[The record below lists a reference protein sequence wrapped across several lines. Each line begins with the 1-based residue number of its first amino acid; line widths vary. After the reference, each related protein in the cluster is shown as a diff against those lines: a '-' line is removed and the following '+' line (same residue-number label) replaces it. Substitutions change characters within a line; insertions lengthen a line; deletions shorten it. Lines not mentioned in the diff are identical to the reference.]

1 MVSFEVRRT
10 RQIAIGLMLVA
21 WPGIAPSQPASTTE
35 EQRRIVSERI
45 EQARAQGRPYSKELI
60 DPLTSLAE
68 IYRDS
73 GNHDLAAAV
82 TEQALQVIR
91 ANYGLRSLDQA
102 PLIRERIQSEE
113 NRGKDAEAWDLEQAL
128 LTLARANPDDLR
140 VARIFAEIGDKRMDL
155 LRRYNAGEFLPQL
168 WLGCY
173 YDAPQYEP
181 LTPVPGTCTSGSRRV
196 AALAMLADAQRNYEA
211 AIRVLGLAGQYG
223 STELRG
229 LELDLLWGT
238 YTYEGFYQ
246 VGRRSLRR
254 LVAYD
259 VAIAKPLAERAD
271 ALLQIADWDLLYGR
285 RPLALDNYEGT
296 YDLLNREGVEPAA
309 IVALFSPEIPVMLP
323 AFQPNP
329 LATSLSDEH
338 IDVSFNITR
347 YGTSGRVKVLTK
359 TTNVSD
365 EAEKQLVR
373 LIERRLFRPRVVDG
387 EFPRSTP
394 VVLRYY
400 LND

>member
-1 MVSFEVRRT
+1 MVSFEVHRT
-10 RQIAIGLMLVA
+10 RQIAILLMLVA
-21 WPGIAPSQPASTTE
+21 WPLNARSQSASTTE

-45 EQARAQGRPYSKELI
+45 EQARAQGGPYSKELI
-60 DPLTSLAE
+60 DPLTSLAD
-68 IYRDS
+68 IYRDG

-82 TEQALQVIR
+82 TEQALQAIR

-113 NRGKDAEAWDLEQAL
+113 SRGNDAEAWHLEQAL

-140 VARIFAEIGDKRMDL
+140 AAQIFAEIGGKRMDL
-155 LRRYNAGEFLPQL
+155 LRRYNAGEFPPQL
-168 WLGCY
+168 QLGCY
-173 YDAPQYEP
+173 YDAPKYEP
-181 LTPVPGTCTSGSRRV
+181 LTPVTGTCTSGSRRV

-211 AIRVLGLAGQYG
+211 AIRVLGLAGQYA
-223 STELRG
+223 SAELRG

-238 YTYEGFYQ
+238 YTYEGFYP

-271 ALLQIADWDLLYGR
+271 GLLQIADWDLLHGR
-285 RPLALDNYEGT
+285 RRLALENYEGT
-296 YDLLNREGVEPAA
+296 YELLKREGVEPASIA
-309 IVALFSPEIPVMLP
+309 ALFSPEIPVILP

-329 LATSLSDEH
+329 LATSISDEY
-338 IDVSFNITR
+338 IDVSFNIT
-347 YGTSGRVKVLTK
+347 YGTSGQVEILTK
-359 TTNVSD
+359 TMNVSD